1 MGIKRGRKA
10 LGKKQINIRL
20 LPEHYSLLENPN
32 PLFVHYRKK
41 GIKMKTDKHGSSP
54 GFTPSNIVAKLIHD
68 KRLDSAAEYHNT
80 YLSNMRNPDE
90 NITNNTLVI
99 GHGEDSIINDLTYV
113 GKNPLIPLSTD
124 RVKKYCDWTVN
135 PHGEVC
141 LGGTSLS
148 FISFKSTK
156 YFLAFSG

>member
-1 MGIKRGRKA
+1 MGIKRGRKP

-68 KRLDSAAEYHNT
+68 KMLEIVRANPESILDFAERHAVHARWLRVAY
-80 YLSNMRNPDE
+80 D
-90 NITNNTLVI
+90 LV
-99 GHGEDSIINDLTYV
+99 ET
-113 GKNPLIPLSTD
+113 
-124 RVKKYCDWTVN
+124 
-135 PHGEVC
+135 E
-141 LGGTSLS
+141 
-148 FISFKSTK
+148 
-156 YFLAFSG
+156 